1 MYKLIPCKTY
11 NEPCY
16 QMSKN
21 NNNIPPGLLQYKVN
35 RNHIINIDTNS
46 IMILH
51 QDFTADNYNWKFIS
65 HSKENLLRLTPN
77 TKTGNANKWKILF
90 ALCNENTLNNSNYKC
105 IKGVLQNQ
113 SNLNEYALM
122 TTIEDVAQVTTIEDV
137 AQVTSINLEEA
148 INTIPKCR
156 LIKSLDN
163 NYKICQCK
171 MVAPPLFWNEFKNRL
186 LY

>member
-1 MYKLIPCKTY
+1 MYNLIPCKTY
-11 NEPCY
+11 NKPCY

-21 NNNIPPGLLQYKVN
+21 KKNLPPGLMQYKVN
-35 RNHIINIDTNS
+35 KNDIINIDTNS
-46 IMILH
+46 IMLLH
-51 QDFTADNYNWKFIS
+51 SDINYENYNWKFIP
-65 HSKENLLRLTPN
+65 HSKENLQKLIPN

-90 ALCNENTLNNSNYKC
+90 ALCSKNNLNNSNCIC

-113 SNLNEYALM
+113 INKNEYALM
-122 TTIEDVAQVTTIEDV
+122 T
-137 AQVTSINLEEA
+137 SINNEEA

-156 LIKSLDN
+156 LINSLNN

>member
-11 NEPCY
+11 NQPCY

-21 NNNIPPGLLQYKVN
+21 NNNVPPGLLQYKVTKN
-35 RNHIINIDTNS
+35 DIINIDTNS

-51 QDFTADNYNWKFIS
+51 QDFYADNYNWKFIS
-65 HSKENLLRLTPN
+65 HSKENLLKLTPN

-90 ALCNENTLNNSNYKC
+90 ALCNENTLNNSNCTC

-122 TTIEDVAQVTTIEDV
+122 T
-137 AQVTSINLEEA
+137 SINLEEA
-148 INTIPKCR
+148 VNTIPKCR
-156 LIKSLDN
+156 LIKSWDN